1 MGNVYGNIAEG
12 KDLLDYQQMAMM
24 SPKEVEARSNSVVV
38 RASSVIRQS
47 GVVSGGQSLVPHQYH
62 RRRQGSVNKQ

>member
-1 MGNVYGNIAEG
+1 
-12 KDLLDYQQMAMM
+12 MAMM

-47 GVVSGGQSLVPHQYH
+47 GVVSGG
-62 RRRQGSVNKQ
+62 